1 MGWQLAPG
9 VGFCCVD
16 GELIFVD
23 LRRDRY
29 IALRGDDRAAFER
42 LQVGTPNDSDAMTR
56 LVRTGLIESH
66 AGENRLQPT
75 AIAIPAR
82 DLAATEA
89 RFEPVMAFRAAAALR
104 RARRAIRPQNIAA
117 TIAKSVRA
125 KAGLPTG
132 RSEEALASVAISY
145 AASRWVLPVEPRCLI
160 DAIALDDILLRR
172 GLAATLVFGVRLTPF
187 AAHCWLQGAGTIL
200 TGTAAEARNFTPIL
214 VAG

>member
-9 VGFCCVD
+9 VGFCCAD
-16 GELIFVD
+16 GELIFLD

-42 LQVGTPNDSDAMTR
+42 LQAGTPNDSDAMTR
-56 LVRTGLIESH
+56 LARTGLIESH
-66 AGENRLQPT
+66 AGETNLQPT
-75 AIAIPAR
+75 TISVPTK
-82 DLAATEA
+82 DLAAAEA
-89 RFEPVMAFRAAAALR
+89 RFDPLMAFRAAWALR

-117 TIAKSVRA
+117 AIAESVRA
-125 KAGLPTG
+125 KSGLPAD
-132 RSEEALASVAISY
+132 RSEEALASAATCY
-145 AASRWVLPVEPRCLI
+145 AACRWALPVEPRCLI

-187 AAHCWLQGAGTIL
+187 AAHCWLQTAETIL